1 MREDGRNR
9 LETSSGEPK
18 SQRHCY
24 PKTEQPLH
32 PRQALAAPWPFIHR
46 FGGRDLLLGLPSRFA
61 CHGVGSVPAPAG
73 KGGDRTGACNTCL
86 REGFHKPSTH
96 LPHLH
101 RFYNN
106 SDQTREIPIYKH
118 KALRLE
124 IDRSA
129 YICMYLYIQLL
140 KDAAENPLQ
149 GARTRQERAPAPPGS
164 RRMPGFPCA
173 RLHSPRSK
181 QDAAALPS
189 PEPHT
194 SAPSTRDSHP
204 ANTTALLCRGF
215 YKFSAYRCCLS
226 SSFPCNTFQGRSLAA
241 LPGSGAQGRPCPV
254 TAAAGAGLGL
264 QPTVR
269 GPLCSGGSL
278 RPDQPRRTLLFSS
291 P

>member
-32 PRQALAAPWPFIHR
+32 PRQALAAPWPFIHQ
-46 FGGRDLLLGLPSRFA
+46 FGSRDLLLGLPSRFA

-118 KALRLE
+118 KALQLE
-124 IDRSA
+124 RDRSA

-164 RRMPGFPCA
+164 R
-173 RLHSPRSK
+173 
-181 QDAAALPS
+181 
-189 PEPHT
+189 
-194 SAPSTRDSHP
+194 
-204 ANTTALLCRGF
+204 
-215 YKFSAYRCCLS
+215 
-226 SSFPCNTFQGRSLAA
+226 
-241 LPGSGAQGRPCPV
+241 
-254 TAAAGAGLGL
+254 
-264 QPTVR
+264 
-269 GPLCSGGSL
+269 
-278 RPDQPRRTLLFSS
+278 
-291 P
+291 